1 MLPGKRSGRVAGRER
16 RTSLWAGVA
25 GGRPP
30 RAGASAPF
38 GLFRE
43 DRGALVAGL
52 AFCGY
57 ALLFAIVRRNRSA
70 AADLA
75 LTLRLQRRRAPW
87 FTRLMTGVSWAGFPP
102 QSRLIPP
109 VLALGFWVCGR
120 PREALFQL
128 LAVGATL
135 LATVAKSQL
144 RRPRPLAP
152 LVRVVGAPLGGSSF
166 PSGHVLSYIGV
177 YGFFAHRVAEILR
190 PAWLRRP
197 VVALIYG
204 LLVLIGPSRIYQG
217 HHWPTDV
224 LASYLLGLSYLIGL
238 TALYRRA
245 LARWGAGS

>member
-1 MLPGKRSGRVAGRER
+1 MLPGDRSGREAGR
-16 RTSLWAGVA
+16 AGV
-25 GGRPP
+25 
-30 RAGASAPF
+30 SARF
-38 GLFRE
+38 DVFRG

-57 ALLFAIVRRNRSA
+57 AVLFALVRRNRSA

-75 LTLRLQRRRAPW
+75 ITLRLQRRRAPW
-87 FTRLMTGVSWAGFPP
+87 LTRLMTGVSWAGFPP

-109 VLALGFWVCGR
+109 ALALGFWVCGR

-128 LAVGATL
+128 LAGGAAPL
-135 LATVAKSQL
+135 STVAKSQL

-166 PSGHVLSYIGV
+166 PSGHVLSYISV
-177 YGFFAHRVAEILR
+177 YGFFAHRVGELVR

-197 VVALIYG
+197 VVAALCG
-204 LLVLIGPSRIYQG
+204 LLALIGPSRIYQG

-224 LASYLLGLSYLIGL
+224 LASYLLGLTYLIGL